1 MWLWFFVIIIV
12 VSVVIAIIS
21 SLVKIVSVIAEVYL
35 LQFFFG
41 VDVVNDAESVVFVVV
56 LSQKPSLKVWSK
68 SGQ

>member
-1 MWLWFFVIIIV
+1 M
-12 VSVVIAIIS
+12 
-21 SLVKIVSVIAEVYL
+21 SVIAEVYL